1 MEAGP
6 ELIATMLAELMEM
19 FEAGILT
26 PLPVTAWDIRQGRDA
41 LRYLAQ
47 ARHVGK
53 IVLTMPRPLAAEG
66 TVLITGGTG
75 LLGGILAR
83 HLVTEHGVRHLLLV
97 SRAGERTAGTLRGEL
112 EELGAR
118 VQIAA
123 CDVADRSAVAELLD
137 GIAPEHPLTGV
148 FHTAGVLDDGVVTD
162 FDTTRLARVLAPKV
176 DGALH
181 LHELTTGL
189 DLSAFVLYSSAAGV
203 IGSSGQAGYAA
214 ANMFLDALTQQRRT
228 QGLPALSLA
237 WGFWETASAMTAHLN
252 DTDLRRMG
260 GTGILGL
267 TQEEGMALLDA
278 AWQSGEAVLVPVRW
292 DHQVLRE
299 RATTGTPLPSLLR
312 RLVRAPKRRA
322 VLESGR
328 GQGAGNSLRERLAP
342 LPETERRSL
351 LTELVASHAAA
362 ALGHTDSEA
371 VPIDR
376 PFKELGFDS
385 LISVEFRNRLNEAT
399 GLRLPAT
406 LVFDRPTPEA
416 LTDHLLEQLG
426 GTMAGAPAALAP
438 VRAVTA
444 DDPIVI
450 VGMACRFP
458 GGIHSPEQLWELV
471 RSGQDAICRLPDDR
485 GWDALLPGATCRLTR
500 ADSSTMLPV
509 STPVSSVSPRVRRWR
524 WTRSS
529 GCCWRPPGR
538 PSSAPVL
545 TRLASRAA

>member
-1 MEAGP
+1 M
-6 ELIATMLAELMEM
+6 
-19 FEAGILT
+19 
-26 PLPVTAWDIRQGRDA
+26 
-41 LRYLAQ
+41 
-47 ARHVGK
+47 
-53 IVLTMPRPLAAEG
+53 
-66 TVLITGGTG
+66 
-75 LLGGILAR
+75 
-83 HLVTEHGVRHLLLV
+83 
-97 SRAGERTAGTLRGEL
+97 
-112 EELGAR
+112 
-118 VQIAA
+118 
-123 CDVADRSAVAELLD
+123 
-137 GIAPEHPLTGV
+137 
-148 FHTAGVLDDGVVTD
+148 FHTAGVLDDGVVTG

-267 TQEEGMALLDA
+267 TQEEGMTLLDA

-328 GQGAGNSLRERLAP
+328 GQGTGGSLRERLAP

-416 LTDHLLEQLG
+416 LTDHLLEQFG

-458 GGIHSPEQLWELV
+458 GGIHSPEQLWDLV
-471 RSGQDAICRLPDDR
+471 APARTPSPASRTTGAGTPLTGPPTFPAVGGFLYDA
-485 GWDALLPGATCRLTR
+485 GEFDAG
-500 ADSSTMLPV
+500 
-509 STPVSSVSPRVRRWR
+509 SSVSPRVKRLP

-538 PSSAPVL
+538 PSSARVS
-545 TRLASRAA
+545 TRQALKGSRTGVFIGGFAQDYGPRLHETAEGTRGTR